1 MIVVITKVALAKEL
15 DAATLTGFF
24 MALLA
29 YNGKKVS
36 AHLKAG
42 AEHAFKMEEEKNG
55 EAVQKITKELQDL
68 KHNLAMSKLGR

>member
-1 MIVVITKVALAKEL
+1 MIVVIAKVALAKEL

-36 AHLKAG
+36 AFTKMKAEHTQKMDEMKAG
-42 AEHAFKMEEEKNG
+42 EE
-55 EAVQKITKELQDL
+55 VQKLVKEMQDL
-68 KHNLAMSKLGR
+68 KHSIALSKLGR